1 MPLQWSI
8 SCWIIWAVQPSKV
21 FRRVWKSRF
30 NKYFFFE
37 DYEAGQLMEIFRSMC
52 KKNGYALS
60 QEAEAWAEQDFK
72 DLYENRDENFGN
84 ARDVR
89 NLFEKAVARQSDRVA
104 RLEAPTKEQLMELL
118 PEDLKEPEAE
128 EPAPEHTI

>member
-1 MPLQWSI
+1 M
-8 SCWIIWAVQPSKV
+8 
-21 FRRVWKSRF
+21 
-30 NKYFFFE
+30 
-37 DYEAGQLMEIFRSMC
+37 
-52 KKNGYALS
+52 
-60 QEAEAWAEQDFK
+60 
-72 DLYENRDENFGN
+72 
-84 ARDVR
+84 R